1 MSSQSD
7 RSREEQKEEFI
18 DSDEE
23 KINFKL
29 NEHVDC
35 QDEVNK
41 WLNAEIL
48 AVKIDLSK
56 KNNYIFNS
64 NKRSTIIKSDSILPD
79 GLLNSICGLI
89 KLLLE
94 FKNNVKEFSKI
105 INNFSFF

>member
-7 RSREEQKEEFI
+7 RSREEQKEEFA

-48 AVKIDLSK
+48 AVKIYL
-56 KNNYIFNS
+56 
-64 NKRSTIIKSDSILPD
+64 
-79 GLLNSICGLI
+79 
-89 KLLLE
+89 
-94 FKNNVKEFSKI
+94 
-105 INNFSFF
+105 